1 MNRYTTFPYVL
12 LFFLSLQVQIDNDKI
27 RRDRESR
34 GSRIDLSGLCV
45 SSNATTQ
52 SIATMRQQS
61 EQRTQSSRV
70 RNSNGLIIDSQG
82 NSIPLSPVSSNTS
95 SGSSDNME
103 QHKPVP
109 MTPSGE
115 FKQNFF
121 IYFLFIARS
130 KVQLIH
136 QLIYYR
142 VKRKLS
148 QVWHKDIQLRSI
160 TCPINK
166 QYD

>member
-1 MNRYTTFPYVL
+1 MINVRISAFFWHVILTQYMMNEWSCEFLNIPIFFRYF
-12 LFFLSLQVQIDNDKI
+12 QVQLDNDKI

-45 SSNATTQ
+45 SSNTTTTQ
-52 SIATMRQQS
+52 SIATMRQHT

-70 RNSNGLIIDSQG
+70 RNSNGLIMDSQG

-95 SGSSDNME
+95 SGSDTME

-115 FKQNFF
+115 LRLRQ
-121 IYFLFIARS
+121 
-130 KVQLIH
+130 QLIA
-136 QLIYYR
+136 L
-142 VKRKLS
+142 
-148 QVWHKDIQLRSI
+148 
-160 TCPINK
+160 
-166 QYD
+166 

>member
-1 MNRYTTFPYVL
+1 MFA
-12 LFFLSLQVQIDNDKI
+12 LSQLNDNLTISFVAFVYFQVQIDTEKI

-45 SSNATTQ
+45 SSNTTAQ
-52 SIATMRQQS
+52 SIATMRQHT

-95 SGSSDNME
+95 SGSDNME
-103 QHKPVP
+103 HNKPVP

-115 FKQNFF
+115 FQN
-121 IYFLFIARS
+121 
-130 KVQLIH
+130 LIP
-136 QLIYYR
+136 LI
-142 VKRKLS
+142 
-148 QVWHKDIQLRSI
+148 WTIH
-160 TCPINK
+160 
-166 QYD
+166 

>member
-1 MNRYTTFPYVL
+1 MIIKQVL
-12 LFFLSLQVQIDNDKI
+12 TSFYCSLCSFQVQIDNEKI

-45 SSNATTQ
+45 SSNTTTQ
-52 SIATMRQQS
+52 SISTMRQHA

-95 SGSSDNME
+95 SGSDNME

-109 MTPSGE
+109 MTPSGR
-115 FKQNFF
+115 FLQTFPNKL
-121 IYFLFIARS
+121 YFS
-130 KVQLIH
+130 KP
-136 QLIYYR
+136 
-142 VKRKLS
+142 
-148 QVWHKDIQLRSI
+148 
-160 TCPINK
+160 T
-166 QYD
+166 